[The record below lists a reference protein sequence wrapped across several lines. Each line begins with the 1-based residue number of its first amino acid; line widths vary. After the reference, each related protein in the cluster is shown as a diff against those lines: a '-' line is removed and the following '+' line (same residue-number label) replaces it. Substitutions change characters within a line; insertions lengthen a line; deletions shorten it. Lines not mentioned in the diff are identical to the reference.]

1 MLLGIRTPPP
11 LRCACREC
19 CPFISRWRRASGGI
33 IGTLGE
39 VADACALCWRVD
51 EFRRKNDAL
60 RSTATSARGDATA
73 KEGHVNYDVSD
84 VPVVARAARTMGS
97 G

>member
-1 MLLGIRTPPP
+1 MGVI
-11 LRCACREC
+11 
-19 CPFISRWRRASGGI
+19 AS
-33 IGTLGE
+33 LGE
-39 VADACALCWRVD
+39 AVEASVLQSRVD
-51 EFRRKNDAL
+51 KFRRKNDAL

-73 KEGHVNYDVSD
+73 KEGHVNYDVCD

>member
-1 MLLGIRTPPP
+1 MGVI
-11 LRCACREC
+11 
-19 CPFISRWRRASGGI
+19 AS
-33 IGTLGE
+33 LGE
-39 VADACALCWRVD
+39 AVEASALQSRVD

-84 VPVVARAARTMGS
+84 IPVVARAARTMGS